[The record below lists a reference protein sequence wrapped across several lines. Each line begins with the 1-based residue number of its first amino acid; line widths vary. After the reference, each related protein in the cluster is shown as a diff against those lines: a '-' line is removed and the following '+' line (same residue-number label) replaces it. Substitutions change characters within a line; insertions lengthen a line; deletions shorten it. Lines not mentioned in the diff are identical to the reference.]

1 MCRVLCIGFGF
12 RICREVT
19 MLENLLPLVVQLSKR
34 SLGRCYLL
42 GFFVVFHNFQSPLGS
57 DRCKGVLRTKTL
69 GRRVMAGRPS
79 TRGEIP
85 WQVSFLVN
93 FLEDCRLRTKK
104 FHYAN
109 SRGVFKK

>member
-1 MCRVLCIGFGF
+1 MLDGKKSETTKTVNMMVFARVFL
-12 RICREVT
+12 IC
-19 MLENLLPLVVQLSKR
+19 
-34 SLGRCYLL
+34 
-42 GFFVVFHNFQSPLGS
+42 VVFCVSVLGLGSAEKSPCWSPLGS